1 MLPGPEWY
9 ARALMEGTRSWLAVV
24 MATVVAVSSWSGAVW
39 CVAADHAGLEPA
51 GEACCT
57 GTEAPAPGDT
67 GWRGGEDGCGPCL
80 DVAVASS
87 SSVPPLG
94 PALTPTT
101 AAPERHV
108 ATSGGGAASTS
119 LPGRPGRLLDGTLLR
134 L

>member
-1 MLPGPEWY
+1 MDGK
-9 ARALMEGTRSWLAVV
+9 RSWLAVV
-24 MATVVAVSSWSGAVW
+24 IATVVALSSWSGAVW
-39 CVAADHAGLEPA
+39 CVTIDHAGLEPA

-57 GTEAPAPGDT
+57 GADAPSPAGA
-67 GWRGGEDGCGPCL
+67 GWRSGDDGCGPCL

-94 PALTPTT
+94 PAPAPTT
-101 AAPERHV
+101 AVPERQL
-108 ATSGGGAASTS
+108 ATSAGGAASTP